1 LPKGS
6 LVRRSGEAV
15 VLAMTVRARN
25 RLVSVLAVAVA
36 AAVIVG
42 ATFLTWTTT
51 QVGVSSVAVAVSGNA
66 QSLWADAAWLAVIL
80 VGFAL
85 LTVLAAGLG
94 GRIVPLA
101 RLVAVATAVVTVG
114 LAIYGFARSGRG
126 EPGVAGA
133 VTAKHKRDAGP
144 FVALGAAI
152 CLSLSAVAAG
162 RLAEPRPPQRKRCP
176 RCADNVRVEA
186 KVCRYC
192 GHRFATAP
200 PPA

>member
-1 LPKGS
+1 
-6 LVRRSGEAV
+6 
-15 VLAMTVRARN
+15 MTVRARN

-42 ATFLTWTTT
+42 ATFLTWTKTEVGISS
-51 QVGVSSVAVAVSGNA
+51 VGVAVTGNA
-66 QSLWADAAWLAVIL
+66 QSLWADAVWLAVIL

-114 LAIYGFARSGRG
+114 LAIYGFARSGRSD
-126 EPGVAGA
+126 PGVADA
-133 VTAKHKRDAGP
+133 VTAKHKSDAGP

-152 CLSLSAVAAG
+152 CLSVSAVAAG
-162 RLAEPRPPQRKRCP
+162 RHAEPITPRRKRCP
-176 RCADNVRVEA
+176 QCAENVRVEA

-192 GHRFATAP
+192 GHDLTTGR

>member
-1 LPKGS
+1 
-6 LVRRSGEAV
+6 
-15 VLAMTVRARN
+15 MTVRARN
-25 RLVSVLAVAVA
+25 RLLSVLAVVAA

-42 ATFLTWTTT
+42 ATFLTWTKTV
-51 QVGVSSVAVAVSGNA
+51 VGISSEGVAVTGNA
-66 QSLWADAAWLAVIL
+66 QSLWGDALWLAVTL

-85 LTVLAAGLG
+85 LTALAAGIG

-101 RLVAVATAVVTVG
+101 RLVAVATAAVTLG
-114 LAIYGFARSGRG
+114 LAIYGLAWSGRS

-133 VTAKHKRDAGP
+133 VTAKHNSGAGP

-162 RLAEPRPPQRKRCP
+162 RLAEPSTPRGKRCP
-176 RCADNVRVEA
+176 QCAANVRVEA

-192 GHRFATAP
+192 GHHFTTAP
-200 PPA
+200 PPT